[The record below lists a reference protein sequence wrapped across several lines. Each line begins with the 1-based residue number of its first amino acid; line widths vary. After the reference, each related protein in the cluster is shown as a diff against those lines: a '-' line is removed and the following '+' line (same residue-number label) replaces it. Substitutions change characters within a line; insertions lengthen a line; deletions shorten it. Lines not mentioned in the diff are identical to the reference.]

1 MNLNSLLA
9 GVPVVGKRS
18 FPDMEITSISC
29 DSRTVEPGALFV
41 ALPGEHTDGS
51 QFIEQ
56 ALQRGAAAVLCREVP
71 PGRDSCCL
79 TTPDPRRTLAHIA
92 GNWFGHP
99 GDELVL
105 IGVTGTNGKTTTTYL
120 IKAMLEGVLHTK
132 VGLIGTNHVLI
143 GGEELPTRHTT
154 PDALQLQELLRRMV
168 HQGCT
173 HVVMEVS
180 SHALIQH
187 RVEGLKFQVGLFTNL
202 TQDHLDYHHTME
214 EYRAA
219 KERLFRQSE
228 RAILNLDDETGRY
241 YAARVHCPVMTY
253 SENKNAADLTAKNI
267 RLFSTHVEFEGVALG
282 QIARVCLPIPGGFS
296 IYNALAA
303 LTCGLCLGIPLAEG
317 AVPLR
322 CVQGVKGRVE
332 VVPVPTAYTVIIDY
346 AHTPDALEK
355 ILSTARDF
363 TAGRLICLFGC
374 GGDRDRSKRPV
385 MGAVAG
391 ELADLVV
398 VTSDNPRT
406 EKPEEIIREILSGL
420 EETQASVYVEPD
432 RERAIRLCLEIG
444 QPGDVIVLAGKG
456 HETWQEIM
464 SVRYPMD
471 EREIVRKYF
480 QNRALKYA
488 EKQHHADGKISAV
501 MVK

>member
-1 MNLNSLLA
+1 MNLRSLLA
-9 GVPVVGKRS
+9 GVPVVGENS
-18 FPDMEITSISC
+18 FLDVEISSISC
-29 DSRTVEPGALFV
+29 DSRTVEPGGLFV
-41 ALPGEHTDGS
+41 AIPGAHTDG
-51 QFIEQ
+51 QNFITQ
-56 ALQRGAAAVLCREVP
+56 ALERGAAAVLCREVP
-71 PGRDSCCL
+71 EDRGRCL
-79 TTPDPRRTLAHIA
+79 TTPDPRRALAHIA
-92 GNWFGHP
+92 ANWFGHP

-132 VGLIGTNHVLI
+132 VGLIGTNHILI
-143 GGEELPTRHTT
+143 GSEELPARNTT
-154 PDALQLQELLRRMV
+154 PDALQLHQLLRRMAD
-168 HQGCT
+168 QGCT

-180 SHALIQH
+180 SHALVQH
-187 RVEGLKFQVGLFTNL
+187 RVEGLRFQVGLFTNL

-228 RAILNLDDETGRY
+228 RAILNLDDEAGRY
-241 YAARVHCPVMTY
+241 YAPRVHCPVMTY
-253 SENKNAADLTAKNI
+253 SENKDAADLTAKNI

-303 LTCGLCLGIPLAEG
+303 LTCGLCLGIPLSEG
-317 AVPLR
+317 AEPLR
-322 CVQGVKGRVE
+322 SVQGIKGRVE

-363 TAGRLICLFGC
+363 TPGRLICLFGC
-374 GGDRDRSKRPV
+374 GGDRDRSKRPL

-398 VTSDNPRT
+398 VTSDNPRM
-406 EKPEEIIREILSGL
+406 EDPEDIIRDILPGL
-420 EETQASVYVEPD
+420 EETQAQLYVEPD
-432 RERAIRLCLEIG
+432 RVGAIALCLNLG
-444 QPGDVIVLAGKG
+444 QPGDVIILAGKG
-456 HETWQEIM
+456 HETYQEIM
-464 SVRYPMD
+464 GVRHYMD
-471 EREIVRKYF
+471 ERQIVREYF

-488 EKQHHADGKISAV
+488 EKQHHANGKISAI